1 MKFVKELL
9 EGERVISEFLIS
21 NVSRG
26 VNSLGSQYYNV
37 EFKDCTG
44 TIPAKK
50 WEVDAGDEAIFQA
63 GKVVE
68 VSIEVLRY
76 RDALQAKILSAKEV
90 PNEKIDVVRFIQ
102 TPPRPREELEKEYR
116 SFLDSVKE
124 PTCKAL
130 LDYFV
135 SKYKDQLFIYPAA
148 SSIHHEYSSGLLMH
162 TVSMAKLGE
171 FIASNYP
178 NINRDLLITGI
189 MLHDVGKIRE
199 LEGPIVFHYSLEGKL
214 IGHISIM
221 SAEIKEAAD
230 KLGLNNEISLLLQ
243 HMILS
248 HHGQLEYGSPVLPLT
263 SEALALHLI
272 DNVDSKMTILNK
284 ALDEV
289 EVGAYTNKVF
299 ALDGRQ
305 FYKHK

>member
-1 MKFVKELL
+1 MKFIKELI
-9 EGERVISEFLIS
+9 EGDRLTGQFLVSNISK
-21 NVSRG
+21 G

-44 TIPAKK
+44 TLVAKK
-50 WEVDAGDEAIFQA
+50 WEINPGDETIFQV
-63 GKVVE
+63 GNIVE
-68 VSIEVLRY
+68 SMVEIIKY
-76 RDALQAKILSAKEV
+76 RESLQAKILSARQMHNDE
-90 PNEKIDVVRFIQ
+90 IDFVRFIQ
-102 TPPRPREELEKEYR
+102 HPPRPKEELEKEYLA
-116 SFLDSVKE
+116 FLESVKE
-124 PTCKAL
+124 PTCRAL
-130 LDYFV
+130 LDYFYD
-135 SKYKDQLFIYPAA
+135 KYKKTLFIYPAA

-171 FIASNYP
+171 FIAKSYP

-189 MLHDVGKIRE
+189 MLHDVGKLRE

-214 IGHISIM
+214 VGHISIM
-221 SAEIKEAAD
+221 AAEIKEASD
-230 KLGLNNEISLLLQ
+230 ILGLNNETSLLLQ

-263 SEALALHLI
+263 SEALVLHFI
-272 DNVDSKMTILNK
+272 DNIDSKITILNK
-284 ALDEV
+284 ALDET

-299 ALDGRQ
+299 PLDGRQ